1 MNKQPETNIW
11 ETGELGQSAE
21 HAKVVPA
28 DLELEMDDALGLQ
41 LVSVRLQKS
50 LIKDLKE
57 LAVKEGLG
65 YQPYLRQI
73 LTKHV
78 SGKKQ
83 RFSKR

>member
-1 MNKQPETNIW
+1 MTKEKLKTNTEKWENGQLGRSPEHVGIV
-11 ETGELGQSAE
+11 SAE
-21 HAKVVPA
+21 E
-28 DLELEMDDALGLQ
+28 ELEIDDALGLQ
-41 LVSVRLQKS
+41 LVSVRLQKT

-78 SGKKQ
+78 RSQKHLA
-83 RFSKR
+83 